1 VLLVLSAVYRAR
13 VNTSDI
19 LLGRVGLFSHI
30 GKSDLYGPTMSLCVT
45 MMSKGVH
52 YIAFSVTPD
61 VWNTLEHTRI
71 IHMTLIRV
79 TPMDVRNVAT

>member
-1 VLLVLSAVYRAR
+1 
-13 VNTSDI
+13 
-19 LLGRVGLFSHI
+19 
-30 GKSDLYGPTMSLCVT
+30 

-52 YIAFSVTPD
+52 YIAFSVTPN

>member
-1 VLLVLSAVYRAR
+1 
-13 VNTSDI
+13 
-19 LLGRVGLFSHI
+19 
-30 GKSDLYGPTMSLCVT
+30 

-52 YIAFSVTPD
+52 YIVFSVTPD

-79 TPMDVRNVAT
+79 TPMDARNVAT